1 VLSLVTKSPLA
12 LSKVAP
18 TRLDC
23 CENGPRRQR
32 RRRGVDSSFSNRFA
46 NYFSNTLSPGIF
58 LHTFLVPAAVL
69 PSRPFQSKVKQ
80 WFPHGVTFPRPQQ
93 HAAALL
99 RSQLSVPGPHARPAL
114 HIFLPISFLLVVICA
129 LRRTSVKVW
138 PWGGVKS
145 VDARPIEIQ
154 P

>member
-1 VLSLVTKSPLA
+1 MLSLVTKSPLA

-32 RRRGVDSSFSNRFA
+32 RRRGVDSSISNLFAATFQTPSLFSA
-46 NYFSNTLSPGIF
+46 PISSSSCSL
-58 LHTFLVPAAVL
+58 AWAVAE
-69 PSRPFQSKVKQ
+69 QSKAV
-80 WFPHGVTFPRPQQ
+80 VSPRRDLPEAAAQRAA
-93 HAAALL
+93 AAALL
-99 RSQLSVPGPHARPAL
+99 RSHLSVPGPHARPAL
-114 HIFLPISFLLVVICA
+114 HIFLPISFLPPLVICA
-129 LRRTSVKVW
+129 RHRTSVKVR